1 MGRRNPR
8 HNRWLVPSTMAVLL
22 MATGT
27 AGQQMPV
34 PVPVQWA
41 LMVKIL
47 SFDRNMGSEKV
58 DVGVLFQSELR
69 SSVVTKDELM
79 ATMESAAQSV
89 GPRFHCAA
97 IDIGR
102 GHDLV
107 KALNADSLD
116 VLYITPMRAFDLA
129 VITNWARESNIVT
142 LTGIPAFVDRG
153 VSVGI
158 DLQGGKPRIRINLQA
173 ARAEGADFDSRLLNL
188 ARIVGQVEQ

>member
-1 MGRRNPR
+1 M
-8 HNRWLVPSTMAVLL
+8 TTAVLL
-22 MATGT
+22 RATAT
-27 AGQQMPV
+27 AGQPMPV
-34 PVPVQWA
+34 PVSVQWA

-47 SFDRNMGSEKV
+47 SFDRNMKPGKV

-89 GPRFHCAA
+89 GQRFHIAA

-107 KALNADSLD
+107 KALDAESLD

-129 VITNWARESNIVT
+129 AITDWARKSRIVT

-158 DLQGGKPRIRINLQA
+158 DLQGGKPRILINLQA
-173 ARAEGADFDSRLLNL
+173 ARAEGADFDSGLLKL
-188 ARIVGQVEQ
+188 ARIVEREKTLR